1 MGISKEQFGDAIL
14 QIKTFINSKVSA
26 LLNNVNDKVPTTRTI
41 NGKPLTEDITLTASD
56 IGAEPSGAASNNITS
71 HNISASAHNDI
82 RVLIT
87 ELVNRVN
94 TLLDSDDESLD
105 QMSELVAYVK
115 SNKDLIDAITT
126 GKVNTADII
135 DNLTTNV
142 SSKPL
147 SAAQGVALKTLIDA
161 LQILFETLQTELTN
175 VKKSVSDGKS
185 SIASA
190 ITDNGVTT
198 AADATFATMT
208 SNIKAIAAN
217 NYNAG
222 VTAAKKGN
230 AVAENVLADKTFTNS
245 SSIGLT
251 GSMTNNGSKTA
262 SLNCG
267 ESFTIPKG
275 FHDGTGKITAN
286 TLASQTDG
294 TATAAQILK
303 GKTAYVDGAK
313 VTGTMTD
320 YSSSVQ
326 TVKATGGNDII
337 DIPDGYHTKIQ
348 VDSTDACN
356 DSYSEGKQ
364 DGILDAK
371 NIMIGGY
378 ANYDIEATTDW
389 EMAYFAAGLDDIF
402 DKGRQDGILETKKG
416 TAVAANV
423 LAGKTFTN
431 NSGVAITGTMA
442 DYSSKPYVVVDQQ
455 LEYGQDPLLFDIP
468 AGYHTQIKIDNGQCK
483 EVIYDRGFEAGYDE
497 GYDYGYNA
505 GASSSKSVHGIF
517 EFNCDAATQTTY
529 DVSST
534 TMQDVFDAAKECDYW
549 MMVIQS
555 EDITS
560 TGTPLKVAGQIC
572 SWESFNNYESITC
585 MASST
590 QEWVNFYIGGL
601 NNGTISCSIINNDS
615 TLGISVFVTII
626 GWNGAKQDVSI
637 VDVRS
642 TIDASNLV

>member
-1 MGISKEQFGDAIL
+1 MGISKEQFGDAVL
-14 QIKTFINSKVSA
+14 QIRTFINSKVSA
-26 LLNNVNDKVPTTRTI
+26 LLNNVNDKVPVTRTI

-56 IGAEPSGAASNNITS
+56 IGAESSGTAANNITS

-87 ELVNRVN
+87 GLVNRVN

-251 GSMTNNGSKTA
+251 GTMTNNGSKTA

-267 ESFTIPKG
+267 ESFTISKG

-348 VDSTDACN
+348 VNSTDACN
-356 DSYSEGKQ
+356 DSYNKGKQ
-364 DGILDAK
+364 DGTLDAK

-402 DKGRQDGILETKKG
+402 DMGRQDGISETKKG

-442 DYSSKPYVVVDQQ
+442 DYSSKPCVVVDQQ
-455 LEYGQDPLLFDIP
+455 LEYGQDPLLLDIP

-483 EVIYDRGFEAGYDE
+483 EIIYDRGFEAGYDE
-497 GYDYGYNA
+497 GYDNGYNT
-505 GASSSKSVHGIF
+505 GARTNKAVHGIF

-534 TMQDVFDAAKECDYW
+534 TMQDIFDAAKECDYW
-549 MMVIQS
+549 MMIVQS

-572 SWESFNNYESITC
+572 SWESFSNYENITC

-590 QEWVNFYIGGL
+590 QEWVNFYISGL
-601 NNGTISCSIINNDS
+601 SNGTLGCSIINNDS
-615 TLGISVFVTII
+615 RLGISVFVTII

-637 VDVRS
+637 IDVRS